1 MLLVRSYPSLMQR
14 FGDKVGELLGGRGE
28 SQAWLAQQSGLSPS
42 VISRVLRG
50 SRGPTTEMI
59 TSVAGVFGV
68 DPVHLVLGTDAEGK
82 LADSAEWVRRG
93 ELADLTGRLA
103 NYEACIHDLERQ
115 VRDARKAEA
124 DEAKRRQDA
133 DATLCRTH
141 LELQRAHA
149 DLADVRAQRRSV
161 ESELRRYRHGLTAA
175 VAKVK
180 ELQVQL
186 AAVATEVRANGRT
199 GRLSVLLSGV
209 AAIAGVATV
218 AHFLTAD
225 DEATEEEND
234 E

>member
-1 MLLVRSYPSLMQR
+1 MQR
-14 FGDKVGELLGGRGE
+14 FGDKVGELLSGRGH

-68 DPVHLVLGTDAEGK
+68 DPVQFVLGTDAEDR
-82 LADSAEWVRRG
+82 LADSTEWVRRG
-93 ELADLTGRLA
+93 ELSELTGRLA
-103 NYEACIHDLERQ
+103 DYEARIHDLQRQ
-115 VRDARKAEA
+115 VRDAGKAEA

-133 DATLCRTH
+133 DAALCRAH
-141 LELQRAHA
+141 LELQRAQS
-149 DLADVRAQRRSV
+149 DLAEVQAQRRSV

-186 AAVATEVRANGRT
+186 AAVAAEVRTNGRT
-199 GRLSVLLSGV
+199 SRLSMLLSGV

-218 AHFLTAD
+218 AHFLTVE
-225 DEATEEEND
+225 DEATGEDDD